1 MNGTILVADDSLVVR
16 AVLRRQLE
24 ADGHHVIEATDGEEA
39 IIACREHRPDVVLL
53 DVEMPVLDGH
63 ATLAR
68 LKADEDLRDI
78 PVVFLTGRVDTADVV
93 TGLRLGAH
101 DYLRKPFEANELMA
115 RVSAAL
121 RTKEL
126 QDELRARN
134 AELDRVSRINSLT
147 GLFNRRHLDE
157 HLRREIS
164 GARRHER
171 LVGVMILDI
180 DHFKQVND
188 QYGHPNGDVVLR
200 EVAQR
205 LLGTLRTEDALGRWG
220 GEEFIAV
227 LTEFARVVDLRHRRA
242 DAPCHRGE
250 AVRPRRR
257 EFHPGDGEHWL
268 HLRRGRRRGAG
279 APGRRRP
286 LRGQGRRAQ
295 PGDGLDDHRLTDR
308 RACHRWD
315 ARRPSSIRKVAR
327 G

>member
-1 MNGTILVADDSLVVR
+1 LNGTILVADDSLVVR

-24 ADGHHVIEATDGEEA
+24 ADGHHVIEAADGEEA
-39 IIACREHRPDVVLL
+39 IIACRDHRPDVVLL

-63 ATLAR
+63 ATLKR

-134 AELDRVSRINSLT
+134 AELDRVSRIDSLT

-157 HLRREIS
+157 HLRHEIS
-164 GARRHER
+164 AARRHQR
-171 LVGVMILDI
+171 IVGVMILDI

-188 QYGHPNGDVVLR
+188 QHGHPNGDVVLR

-205 LLGTLRTEDALGRWG
+205 LLGTLRAEDALGRWG

-227 LTEFARVVDLRHRRA
+227 LTESPAASISLVAERMRKVIADKPFPLDSGDLITVTVSIGYT
-242 DAPCHRGE
+242 C
-250 AVRPRRR
+250 
-257 EFHPGDGEHWL
+257 GDGEAEVL
-268 HLRRGRRRGAG
+268 VRQADDALYEAKAAGRNQVVGSTTG
-279 APGRRRP
+279 
-286 LRGQGRRAQ
+286 
-295 PGDGLDDHRLTDR
+295 
-308 RACHRWD
+308 
-315 ARRPSSIRKVAR
+315 
-327 G
+327 